1 MSLRQDAQVIMMY
14 ASLKVESE
22 VDLVNLPVVCEL
34 PNVFPNDIG
43 DLPPDRKVEFA
54 LDLVHG
60 TRSISMSPYR
70 MFASELGELK
80 KNLEDMLEKKFIRH
94 NV

>member
-1 MSLRQDAQVIMMY
+1 MSLRQDAQVLMMY

-22 VDLVNLPVVCEL
+22 VDIVNLPVVCEL

-54 LDLVHG
+54 LDLVPG
-60 TRSISMSPYR
+60 TIFISMSPYR
-70 MFASELGELK
+70 MFALKLSELK
-80 KNLEDMLEKKFIRH
+80 KKLEDMLEKKFIRH